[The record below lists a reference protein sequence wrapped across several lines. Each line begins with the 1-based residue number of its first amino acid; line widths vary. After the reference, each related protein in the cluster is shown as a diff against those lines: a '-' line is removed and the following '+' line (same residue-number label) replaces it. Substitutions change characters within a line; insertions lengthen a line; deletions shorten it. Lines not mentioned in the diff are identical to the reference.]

1 MLSLSDRGL
10 AEAPPDSSSTV
21 KGTGG
26 EGIRKII
33 ADQERKGDGD
43 RGTEEGLGKATA
55 RWQQEVAHPA
65 TWQTLP
71 SLNPSP

>member
-26 EGIRKII
+26 EGIREII
-33 ADQERKGDGD
+33 ADQERKGGGD
-43 RGTEEGLGKATA
+43 RGTEEWLSKATA
-55 RWQQEVAHPA
+55 RWQQVSHPA
-65 TWQTLP
+65 TWQPLP
-71 SLNPSP
+71 SLNPFP